1 MPLQDFQEKKK
12 VHRLIYSWPT
22 LVILATL
29 ITWSLAR
36 TVSLWKSRQDLEK
49 SLTTA
54 HEKILKTKET
64 KSAIENRLRSLESS
78 HGLDLEARGRFNL
91 KKQGEEVVIFL
102 DEENT
107 NQKNTSVF
115 NTLKFASIL
124 KWLEKKL
131 SF

>member
-1 MPLQDFQEKKK
+1 M
-12 VHRLIYSWPT
+12 
-22 LVILATL
+22 
-29 ITWSLAR
+29 
-36 TVSLWKSRQDLEK
+36 
-49 SLTTA
+49 TTA